1 MPGGGAA
8 NTGSALAQIGVTVS
22 VFSKVGNDANG
33 QFILNH
39 LRECGVNTSE
49 ICVSAQDTTPFT
61 FVGIH
66 PEGERTFVHTPGA
79 NKTFCPDDMDREALF
94 QADFLLYQ
102 DLWVLPCLD
111 GEPGAELLA
120 EAQSRGVVTF
130 LDECWG
136 FGPNRRVWEMMLPH
150 VDYAL
155 PSFDDMKVIYPD
167 YSPEE
172 IVAHIHRCGPRTVAL
187 KMGRE
192 GCLVSSEGKL
202 TSVPSYAK
210 EIVDT
215 TGAGDCFDAGFI
227 AGLANDLTD
236 VEVAHLGSAAAAACI
251 SYMGGASG
259 IPPFEMLSASVKDYL
274 KNVI

>member
-8 NTGSALAQIGVTVS
+8 NTGSALAQIGVPVT
-22 VFSKVGNDANG
+22 VFSKVGDDANG
-33 QFILNH
+33 QFILTH
-39 LRECGVNTSE
+39 LQGYEVNTSG
-49 ICVSAQDTTPFT
+49 IRVSSQDTTPFT

-66 PEGERTFVHTPGA
+66 PGGERTFVHTPGA
-79 NKTFCPDDMDREALF
+79 NKTFCLDDLDRADLF

-111 GEPGAELLA
+111 GEPGAGLLA
-120 EAQSRGVVTF
+120 EAQRHGIVTF

-136 FGPNRRVWEMMLPH
+136 LGPNRKVWEIMLPH

-155 PSFDDMKVIYPD
+155 PSFDDMRVIYPD
-167 YSPEE
+167 YSPAE
-172 IVAHIHRCGPRTVAL
+172 IVAQIHRYGPRTVVV
-187 KMGRE
+187 KMGKE
-192 GCLVSSEGKL
+192 GCLVSSNGKL

-227 AGLANDLTD
+227 AGLANGCSD
-236 VEVAHLGSAAAAACI
+236 VEAARLGGVAAAACI
-251 SYMGGASG
+251 RHTGGAVG
-259 IPPFEMLSASVKDYL
+259 IPSFETLWASIKEEV
-274 KNVI
+274 